1 MGVKYKSSCINLT
14 EVSYCGWAKGYPER
28 PLGDTRMP
36 KKELKK
42 RGVALAQLKLPIL
55 NPSDAATVEGAF
67 LRWHIPVHNEP
78 EFLYS
83 KA

>member
-42 RGVALAQLKLPIL
+42 CGVALAVSIEITD
-55 NPSDAATVEGAF
+55 S
-67 LRWHIPVHNEP
+67 
-78 EFLYS
+78 
-83 KA
+83 